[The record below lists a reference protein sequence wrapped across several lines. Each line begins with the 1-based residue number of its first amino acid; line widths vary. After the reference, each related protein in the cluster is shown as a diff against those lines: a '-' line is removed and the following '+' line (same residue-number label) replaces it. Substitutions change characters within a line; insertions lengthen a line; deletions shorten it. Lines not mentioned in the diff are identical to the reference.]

1 LVVVGVRPNIV
12 LIIQTRRVVVVPVV
26 VLLVLDLIIMVV
38 YTVRVYRDKVMTG
51 DLRVITG
58 TWAVVVVPV
67 Q

>member
-51 DLRVITG
+51 DLRVITA